1 MYFLAGP
8 HLMKTNL
15 RSKFVLACQHHAKE
29 ERREE
34 KQSSKKEEKQ
44 NDDKLRKEKNC
55 NVLGFLNGISLN

>member
-1 MYFLAGP
+1 
-8 HLMKTNL
+8 MKTNL